1 MTAQAWT
8 VVATLIS
15 AIVGAIVLLWRARI
29 DTKLQ
34 SRSGNDNA
42 YVALIEALN
51 GDRDAARQ
59 DRDQWKG
66 RATSAEQALRECQ
79 QATWEAT
86 AILREVA
93 GLVRTAAQS
102 KLKAALEPV
111 LARWAGGE

>member
-15 AIVGAIVLLWRARI
+15 AIVGAVVLLWRARS

-34 SRSGNDNA
+34 SRSGNDTA
-42 YVALIEALN
+42 YVTLIAAIN
-51 GDRDAARQ
+51 QDRDAARA

-66 RATSAEQALRECQ
+66 RATSAEQALLQCQ
-79 QATWEAT
+79 QQAWQAT

-93 GLVRTAAQS
+93 ALVGSAAQS

-111 LARWAGGE
+111 LSRWSDGD